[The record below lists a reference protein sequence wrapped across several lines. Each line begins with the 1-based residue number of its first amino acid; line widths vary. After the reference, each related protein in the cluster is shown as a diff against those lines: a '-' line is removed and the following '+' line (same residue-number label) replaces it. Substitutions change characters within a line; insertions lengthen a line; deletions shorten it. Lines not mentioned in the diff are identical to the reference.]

1 MRRLMVFLLPLL
13 VLSAC
18 YYPAEESNLYTVND
32 NFLLSVDSIS
42 LQRQEPFHNMP
53 VDTLSDSI
61 VLYYND
67 ALVVAQ
73 IMVIPEDSVDS
84 VWVKV
89 ARDQFSQGWI
99 HQSSFL
105 SSVVPDDPIS
115 EFIYL
120 FSQRH
125 LWYFLAMVFTVGVLL
140 VWRQTKR
147 WHFYMIF
154 VRDVSS
160 FYPTL
165 LTLTL
170 SGSAVLYASI
180 QRLIPDTWVLYY
192 YHPTLNPFDLP
203 LILGLFIASIWL
215 LVVLIIA
222 TLDEVFSLLPVPE
235 AMLYLF
241 SLSGV
246 CVACYMIFS
255 LSVLGWVGYVLYGF
269 LAVVFVWRY
278 LRCFSAHCVC
288 GKCGA
293 RMHSKGRCTRCKT
306 VNV

>member
-1 MRRLMVFLLPLL
+1 M
-13 VLSAC
+13 
-18 YYPAEESNLYTVND
+18 
-32 NFLLSVDSIS
+32 
-42 LQRQEPFHNMP
+42 
-53 VDTLSDSI
+53 
-61 VLYYND
+61 
-67 ALVVAQ
+67 
-73 IMVIPEDSVDS
+73 DS